1 MKKLLVL
8 LVVLLLLASTLQ
20 VAFAE
25 PAPPNAPPTA
35 GSCNMIASWWE
46 PGAGPGNANGVQD
59 GQYRGMYLV
68 HNASHPSWYTNG
80 AYHMNLITAAH
91 CG

>member
-8 LVVLLLLASTLQ
+8 LVVLILLASTIQ

-25 PAPPNAPPTA
+25 PAPPNAPPTD
-35 GSCNMIASWWE
+35 GSCNMRASVWI
-46 PGAGPGNANGVQD
+46 PPYTGPGNANGVQD

-68 HNASHPSWYTNG
+68 HTSSNPSLHANG
-80 AYHMNLITAAH
+80 AANMEIICTE
-91 CG
+91 